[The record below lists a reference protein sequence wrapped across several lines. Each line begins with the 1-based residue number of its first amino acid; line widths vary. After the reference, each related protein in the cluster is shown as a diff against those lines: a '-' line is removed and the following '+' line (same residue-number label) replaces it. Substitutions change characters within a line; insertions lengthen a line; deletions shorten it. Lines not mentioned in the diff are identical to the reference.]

1 MTLGNLRK
9 FGKEFVSKN
18 SHAVEKDEK
27 SISTMIILRLNKAP
41 KKIKKK
47 RFIEVK
53 MIKKIYIRSS

>member
-41 KKIKKK
+41 KKIKK

>member
-41 KKIKKK
+41 KKIKKS
-47 RFIEVK
+47 FIEVK